1 MNGRVRSAKLQ
12 ATGGLLLCAALALP
26 AGSEPTREGIRFQ
39 KEHIRV
45 FVRPKSIRVQGLY
58 TFVNPEPSPRR
69 ENLFYP
75 IPVDS
80 LHPPQDYVL
89 VRVGERTVQ
98 NKPAGNGVVFAI
110 DVPANGSLAVE
121 VIYEQTCLDGSGCYI
136 LTTTAEWKEPL
147 EHASFEIHVPDSI
160 EIDWM
165 AYDARAKGGGRKEKV
180 YAFSRD
186 DFMPEKDL
194 CLRWH
199 VRKGR

>member
-1 MNGRVRSAKLQ
+1 MLLVPA
-12 ATGGLLLCAALALP
+12 GLLLCAAPALP
-26 AGSEPTREGIRFQ
+26 SGSEPSGEGLRFRS
-39 KEHIRV
+39 EHIQV
-45 FVRPKSIRVQGLY
+45 FVRAKSIRVQGLY
-58 TFVNPEPSPRR
+58 TFVNAEPAPRR
-69 ENLFYP
+69 ETLFYP

-89 VRVGERTVQ
+89 VRIGDGAVRT
-98 NKPAGNGVVFAI
+98 KPLGNGVVFAV
-110 DVPANGSLAVE
+110 DVPANGSLDVE

-165 AYDARAKGGGRKEKV
+165 AYDADSERAGRKGRV
-180 YAFSRD
+180 YAFSRE

-194 CLRWH
+194 CLRWR
-199 VRKGR
+199 VRGKR

>member
-1 MNGRVRSAKLQ
+1 MGLTAFLW
-12 ATGGLLLCAALALP
+12 LLLCAAPAIP
-26 AGSEPTREGIRFQ
+26 AGSETPSQGIRFQ
-39 KEHIRV
+39 KERIQV
-45 FVRPKSIRVQGLY
+45 FVRAKSIRVQGLY

-69 ENLFYP
+69 ETLFYP

-89 VRVGERTVQ
+89 VRVANGTVTT
-98 NKPAGNGVVFAI
+98 KPLGNGVVFAI
-110 DVPANGSLAVE
+110 DVPADGSLDVE

-136 LTTTAEWKEPL
+136 LTSTAEWKAPL

-160 EIDWM
+160 EIGWM
-165 AYDARAKGGGRKEKV
+165 AYDVRAKDGGRKERV

-199 VRKGR
+199 VRGTR

>member
-26 AGSEPTREGIRFQ
+26 AASEPTREGIRFQ
-39 KEHIRV
+39 KEHIQV
-45 FVRPKSIRVQGLY
+45 FLRAKSIRVRGLY
-58 TFVNPEPSPRR
+58 TFLNLEPAPRR
-69 ENLFYP
+69 ETLFYP

-89 VRVGERTVQ
+89 VRIGDGAVQ
-98 NKPAGNGVVFAI
+98 TKPLGNGVVFAI

-121 VIYEQTCLDGSGCYI
+121 VIYEQSCLDGSGCYI

-165 AYDARAKGGGRKEKV
+165 AYDAGENNSSRKERV